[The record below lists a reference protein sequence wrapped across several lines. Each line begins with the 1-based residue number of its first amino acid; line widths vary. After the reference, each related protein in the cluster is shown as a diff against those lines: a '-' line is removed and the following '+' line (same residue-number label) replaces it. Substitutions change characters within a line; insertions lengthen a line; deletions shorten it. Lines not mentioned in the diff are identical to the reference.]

1 MINESFIEPISHIK
15 TIVIHYNTAQVAW
28 ESAFVDTIA
37 CHRMIQPRQTFYVT
51 ECLYTTAG
59 VGFIANLTGW
69 QTRLLH

>member
-1 MINESFIEPISHIK
+1 MINESLIEPMSHIK

-28 ESAFVDTIA
+28 ESDTIA

-59 VGFIANLTGW
+59 LGFIANLTGW
-69 QTRLLH
+69 QARLLH